1 MNTLTLPNLIN
12 NPDIRVSYT
21 LNNQSYMF
29 HFLWSD
35 SFCLLDIYMIQESE
49 NVYICKG
56 EPLVAGRNML
66 ARSADISGALILTNK
81 YGQEIAPSQDNLSSD
96 FVLVYV
102 PEEELNG

>member
-1 MNTLTLPNLIN
+1 M
-12 NPDIRVSYT
+12 
-21 LNNQSYMF
+21 
-29 HFLWSD
+29 
-35 SFCLLDIYMIQESE
+35 
-49 NVYICKG
+49 
-56 EPLVAGRNML
+56 AGRNML